1 MAGSGLPG
9 MPQTQ
14 LAAIISEGSPL
25 ESYREVVCLIYK
37 INSVKAKAHSKS
49 LVQALCVDHC

>member
-9 MPQTQ
+9 MQQTQ
-14 LAAIISEGSPL
+14 LAAIISEDSPL

-37 INSVKAKAHSKS
+37 INSVKVKAHKS